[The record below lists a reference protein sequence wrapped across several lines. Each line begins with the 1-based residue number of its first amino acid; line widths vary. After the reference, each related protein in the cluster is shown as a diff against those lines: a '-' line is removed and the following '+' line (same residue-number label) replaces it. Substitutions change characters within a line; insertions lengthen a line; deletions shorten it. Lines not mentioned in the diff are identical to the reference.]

1 MIGYLMGKI
10 PLFRRA
16 NFGQANYN
24 FIRAGEDKR
33 RRNYQ
38 DFSRENMRLH
48 PSTAFIMREAM
59 ETTTLVD
66 GTTRLRKMSLSYQ
79 RQQKLWK
86 TEPKLENSL
95 LVISTGILS

>member
-24 FIRAGEDKR
+24 FIRAGENKR

-66 GTTRLRKMSLSYQ
+66 GTYVEKGQTLMISSYCMPSKFSGCSSQ
-79 RQQKLWK
+79 TCR
-86 TEPKLENSL
+86 
-95 LVISTGILS
+95 VGRG